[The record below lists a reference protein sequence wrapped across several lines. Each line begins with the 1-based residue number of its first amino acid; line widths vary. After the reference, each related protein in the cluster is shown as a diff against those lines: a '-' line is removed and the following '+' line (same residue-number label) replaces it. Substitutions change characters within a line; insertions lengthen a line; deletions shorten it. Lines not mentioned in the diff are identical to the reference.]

1 MSDLYILRNTLKD
14 LNRPGRLWINLLLVL
29 LPTVLA
35 LTARAAAGSRFRPEV
50 VYGNVVSSLIFGFL
64 LVILAVVNGTG
75 VLSQEIEQKTITYL
89 LTRPVPRWRLLLMKF
104 LAAFL
109 MVTVTVCASCLL
121 VALSLFGFGRLS
133 GTPVGRDL
141 LILPAGA
148 LAYGALFVL
157 MATLLQR
164 PLMYGLLFAF
174 GWESWVPNL
183 PGYFRHVSLM
193 TYLRVLAP
201 HPREEPET
209 LDMAQAATTL
219 LGTQDEIPRQLAWNV
234 LIGFSTLALALALYA
249 FSVREYAPRDE
260 TG

>member
-1 MSDLYILRNTLKD
+1 MSDLYIFRNTLRE
-14 LNRPGRLWINLLLVL
+14 LNRPGRLWVNLLLVL
-29 LPTVLA
+29 LPAALA
-35 LTARAAAGSRFRPEV
+35 LAARAAAGSRFRPET
-50 VYGNVVSSLIFGFL
+50 VYGNVASSLIFGFL

-89 LTRPVPRWRLLLMKF
+89 LTRPVPRWRLLLLKF

-121 VALSLFGFGRLS
+121 VALTLFGVGRLS
-133 GTPVGRDL
+133 GAPIGRDL
-141 LILPAGA
+141 LILPVGA

-183 PGYFRHVSLM
+183 PGYFRRVSLM

-201 HPREEPET
+201 HSREEPET
-209 LDMAQAATTL
+209 LDIAQVATTL
-219 LGTQDEIPRQLAWNV
+219 PGTQDGIPHQMAWNV
-234 LIGFSTLALALALYA
+234 LIGFSVLALMLALYT
-249 FSVREYAPRDE
+249 FSVREYVPRDE